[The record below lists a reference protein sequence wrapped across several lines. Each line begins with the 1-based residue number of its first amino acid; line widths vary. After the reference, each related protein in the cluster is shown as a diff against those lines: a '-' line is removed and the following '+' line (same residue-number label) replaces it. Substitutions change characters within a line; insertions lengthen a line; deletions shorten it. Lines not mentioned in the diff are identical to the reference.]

1 MPLPYENTSIGVL
14 KNYPDRTP
22 RNAMVELLLLMIRI
36 YQIALSPVLGPAC
49 RFEPTCSEYAY
60 QAIASYGWVRGSLL
74 AIKRI
79 LRCHPFNPGGFDPVP

>member
-1 MPLPYENTSIGVL
+1 LIKL
-14 KNYPDRTP
+14 
-22 RNAMVELLLLMIRI
+22 
-36 YQIALSPVLGPAC
+36 YQISISPILGPAC

-60 QAIASYGWVRGSLL
+60 QAISAHGFTRGGLL